1 MMLRR
6 LVLALVLGGL
16 VALALALPAVAQ
28 TTAGA
33 GMATRTYLHA
43 RLTGEQEV
51 PGPGD
56 PNGFGSATV
65 WTISPN
71 TVCYRLAARGIAPPN
86 AAHIHEAPPGVAGPV
101 VLPLRPPTWGV
112 SAGCTKAA
120 PALVSALAANPSG
133 YYVNV
138 HNAPYPL
145 GALRGQLHR

>member
-1 MMLRR
+1 MRLRR
-6 LVLALVLGGL
+6 VVLALVLGAL

-28 TTAGA
+28 TGSA
-33 GMATRTYLHA
+33 LHA
-43 RLTGEQEV
+43 QLTGEQEA

-56 PNGFGSATV
+56 PDGFGSATV

-86 AAHIHEAPPGVAGPV
+86 AAHIHEGPPGVAGPV
-101 VLPLRPPTWGV
+101 VLPLRPPTLGA
-112 SAGCTKAA
+112 SGGCTKAA

-138 HNAPYPL
+138 HNAPYPD
-145 GALRGQLHR
+145 GAIRGQLHRDD

>member
-1 MMLRR
+1 MLRR
-6 LVLALVLGGL
+6 LVLALVLGTL

-28 TTAGA
+28 STADA
-33 GMATRTYLHA
+33 GMATSTVLHA
-43 RLTGEQEV
+43 QLTGEQEV

-71 TVCYRLAARGIAPPN
+71 TVCYRLTAQGIAPPN

-101 VLPLRPPTWGV
+101 VLPLQPPTWGV
-112 SAGCTKAA
+112 SSGCTEAA
-120 PALVSALAANPSG
+120 PALVSDLQANPSS

-138 HNAPYPL
+138 HNAPYPD
-145 GALRGQLHR
+145 GALRGQLSK